1 MRTPML
7 ANCGRRERFI
17 HYGDIEWHDHFGN
30 MCGSFLLTKL
40 NMYLVYDSSIYLL
53 DIYEEK

>member
-1 MRTPML
+1 ML